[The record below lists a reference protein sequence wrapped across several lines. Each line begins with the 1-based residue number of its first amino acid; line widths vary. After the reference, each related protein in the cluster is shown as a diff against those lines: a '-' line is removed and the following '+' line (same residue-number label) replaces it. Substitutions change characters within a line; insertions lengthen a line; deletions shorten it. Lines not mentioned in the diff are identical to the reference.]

1 MSKTYIAANGQEIT
15 EEMID
20 RWCEA
25 YDKGEFPEG
34 EYTLGPIV
42 YGRPP
47 LSSEGTAVLSV
58 KVPIGMK
65 RAIEREARNEGITA
79 SAFARKALEDRLL
92 AVGV

>member
-1 MSKTYIAANGQEIT
+1 MSATYIAANGQEFT
-15 EEMID
+15 DEMID

-34 EYTLGPIV
+34 ERTVGPVV

-58 KVPIGMK
+58 KIPVGMK
-65 RAIEREARNEGITA
+65 RAIEREAKNEGLTT
-79 SAFARKALEDRLL
+79 SAFARKALEERLL